1 MIDSWLFAV
10 ICLIFLAIFAIL
22 RVIPGSTRGDQLI
35 GVTTAIT
42 IASGAAVAFSITWGN
57 LLVLDVS
64 IVLAAL
70 CYTGIIVY
78 VRSSQ
83 GEAL

>member
-10 ICLIFLAIFAIL
+10 LCLIFLAIFAIL
-22 RVIPGSTRGDQLI
+22 RVIPGPTRDDQLI

-42 IASGAAVAFSITWGN
+42 IASGAAVALSITWGN

-70 CYTGIIVY
+70 CYAGIIAY
-78 VRSSQ
+78 VRSSR

>member
-1 MIDSWLFAV
+1 MIDSWLFAAL
-10 ICLIFLAIFAIL
+10 CLIFLAGFAIL
-22 RVIPGSTRGDQLI
+22 RIIPGPTRGDQLI
-35 GVTTAIT
+35 GVTAAIT
-42 IASGAAVAFSITWGN
+42 IASGAAVALSITWGN

-70 CYTGIIVY
+70 CYAGIIVY
-78 VRSSQ
+78 VRSSL